1 MIKEGEWLSHPKE
14 RKHIMLFSKPFSDS
28 DRGEGKKIQRESWSS
43 VISPARFPSSPLQPR
58 SAQANV
64 RDRWPGLNM
73 AKR

>member
-14 RKHIMLFSKPFSDS
+14 RKHIMLFSKPLVTLIG
-28 DRGEGKKIQRESWSS
+28 GEKIQRESWSS

-64 RDRWPGLNM
+64 WDRWPGLNT